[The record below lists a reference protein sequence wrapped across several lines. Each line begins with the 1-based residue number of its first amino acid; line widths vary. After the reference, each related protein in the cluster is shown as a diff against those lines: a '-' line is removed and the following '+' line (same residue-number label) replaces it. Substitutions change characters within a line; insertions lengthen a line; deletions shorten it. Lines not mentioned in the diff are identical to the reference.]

1 MDYFSDSN
9 AIWLTGLQT
18 LTKFG
23 ESTVLEAFLNSKLVP
38 YNQKVLED
46 NDSKEETIAN
56 LALVTISLLDLCNF
70 ETWINYL
77 ASFMIDSEDS
87 KMSLKDTNFMCVI
100 THLEPKLSCFQEDPE
115 LPALWPLVKVQFF
128 TKVTFSQCSQ
138 LLYKSLIY
146 YITYIRLDHQIVRV
160 VGNSIEIIPFDH
172 F

>member
-9 AIWLTGLQT
+9 TIWLTGLRT

-23 ESTVLEAFLNSKLVP
+23 GSTVLEAFLDSKLVP

-70 ETWINYL
+70 DTWMDYL

-100 THLEPKLSCFQEDPE
+100 THLEPKLSCFQEDLE

-138 LLYKSLIY
+138 LFYKSFTF
-146 YITYIRLDHQIVRV
+146 ITKFILAFEFY
-160 VGNSIEIIPFDH
+160 
-172 F
+172 